1 MTTTITTQHQIINP
15 LCSSIF
21 VKRILASTI
30 QQLEHKINLIARPSS
45 FSSSEQ
51 STAPIKT
58 KYPIEESE
66 QDFYKYE
73 YYRRKKYLLL
83 HIQSL
88 LTPDNADLIHCLLV
102 DNYLC
107 EFEGGELDVNSISE
121 LV

>member
-1 MTTTITTQHQIINP
+1 MTTTITKQHQISNP

-30 QQLEHKINLIARPSS
+30 QQLEHKINLIARPSN
-45 FSSSEQ
+45 FSDSEQ
-51 STAPIKT
+51 STTSIKT

-66 QDFYKYE
+66 HDFYKYD

-83 HIQSL
+83 HVQSL
-88 LTPDNADLIHCLLV
+88 LTPNNAGLIHCILV

-107 EFEGGELDVNSISE
+107 DFEDEKLGLN